1 MVRNRLRRRLRSAFV
16 DLAAGGEVA
25 PGAYL
30 VTAGARATELTY
42 EELRRNVRTVLEAFG
57 ADSPKGRADA

>member
-16 DLAAGGEVA
+16 ELAAEGLVA

-57 ADSPKGRADA
+57 ADLTRGRAEA